1 MTPQQLKGS
10 IIQLAIQGKLVPNCQ
25 DELIAERYL
34 QELQS
39 QKHYFL
45 PKRETKKKPA
55 SATIDPDE
63 IPFAIPRSWAWT
75 RLEWCCTKIV
85 DGDHNPPPGKREPTP
100 YLMLSAQNI
109 NQDSIVNLDKCRY
122 LDKET
127 FEKVN
132 ERTRASS
139 GDILLTAV
147 GTLGRTCIFDGS
159 LNVCFQRS
167 VTVITTLLYNKYLKL
182 YLDSPFV
189 LNYMISHSSATAQKG
204 FYINKLQRLVCP
216 IPPLEE
222 QKRIVEKIESLMP
235 LVDEYERL
243 WNELESLN
251 RCFPSDLEKSI
262 LQLAFGGKLVKQ
274 LREEGDAA
282 TLYETILKTKCAN
295 KQNSNPPAIESEEVP
310 FEIPQ
315 SWKWVRWGDLAESIQ
330 YGYNAPA
337 KTKGRIKMVR
347 ISDIH
352 DDSVDWPN
360 VPWCDIPESDVA
372 SYLLKKNDIL
382 FARTGGTVGKAF
394 LVRDDPE
401 PSVYAGY
408 LIRTRY
414 NSELIDP
421 EFLRYFMDSSLY
433 WRQLRD
439 GTIATA
445 QPNCNGKTL
454 SKMMLPLPPL
464 GEQHRIVAEL
474 NNVFSILKGL
484 HHGSEEKK

>member
-1 MTPQQLKGS
+1 MTPKELKLS
-10 IIQLAIQGKLVPNCQ
+10 ILFLAFQGKLVAQNKEEGTGTELLERLLLEKRFEDASSPLLTSIS
-25 DELIAERYL
+25 DE
-34 QELQS
+34 
-39 QKHYFL
+39 
-45 PKRETKKKPA
+45 
-55 SATIDPDE
+55 E
-63 IPFAIPRSWAWT
+63 IPFDIPPSWVWV
-75 RLEWCCTKIV
+75 RNKIV
-85 DGDHNPPPGKREPTP
+85 AHF
-100 YLMLSAQNI
+100 I
-109 NQDSIVNLDKCRY
+109 NG
-122 LDKET
+122 
-127 FEKVN
+127 
-132 ERTRASS
+132 RAYKKAELKSS
-139 GDILLTAV
+139 GKYPVLRV
-147 GTLGRTCIFDGS
+147 GNLFTNSNWYFSDLELPPKNYCDKGD
-159 LNVCFQRS
+159 
-167 VTVITTLLYNKYLKL
+167 LLYSWSASFGPAIWSGQKSIFHYHIWKLDSSPLVDTKYLYYALLFDTEKIRGESHGL
-182 YLDSPFV
+182 GFV
-189 LNYMISHSSATAQKG
+189 FVTKK
-204 FYINKLQRLVCP
+204 YIEERIMPL
-216 IPPLEE
+216 PPLAE

-235 LVDEYERL
+235 LVDEYERVWTKL
-243 WNELESLN
+243 KNLNQSIAKELETSLIQ
-251 RCFPSDLEKSI
+251 LG
-262 LQLAFGGKLVKQ
+262 LQGKLVSQ
-274 LREEGDAA
+274 IPSEGTGQDLLRD
-282 TLYETILKTKCAN
+282 
-295 KQNSNPPAIESEEVP
+295 IEFLRKKSSQKKEKPFPSIDDDDVP

-360 VPWCDIPESDVA
+360 VPWCDIPESDIA

-433 WRQLRD
+433 WSQLRD

-484 HHGSEEKK
+484 HYGSEENK